1 MQLHVL
7 FKKKLVRFLLV
18 GGINTLFSYAIY
30 ALLLYFGLQYAL
42 ANFLAMLSGIFFS
55 FQTQGRLVFQ
65 NSDQRLIWRYALFWF
80 VLYLCNIVLIK
91 LMLVGGVDAYSAG
104 ALAFPVIVVLSFFMQ
119 KMLVF
124 RVRSS

>member
-1 MQLHVL
+1 MRLPAF
-7 FKKKLVRFLLV
+7 FKKKFVRFLFV

-30 ALLLYFGLQYAL
+30 ALLLYVGLQYAL

-65 NSDQRLIWRYALFWF
+65 NSDQSLIWRYALFWF

-91 LMLVGGVDAYSAG
+91 LMLMGGVDAYSAG